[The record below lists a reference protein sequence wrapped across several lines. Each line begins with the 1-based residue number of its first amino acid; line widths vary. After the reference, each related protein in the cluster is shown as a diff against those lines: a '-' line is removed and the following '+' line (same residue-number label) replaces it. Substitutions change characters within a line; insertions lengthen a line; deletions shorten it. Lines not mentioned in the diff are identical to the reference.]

1 MALDDD
7 LRALTEA
14 RAAAEDAAEDA
25 EMAAANRS
33 IAQTTADYYHAM
45 VDAGL
50 PDLLAGQLARDWHAR
65 YVLGDE

>member
-14 RAAAEDAAEDA
+14 QAASEDA
-25 EMAAANRS
+25 EMAEANRS
-33 IAQTTADYYHAM
+33 IAATTADYYHAM

-65 YVLGDE
+65 YVLGDDE